1 MYEQVPVF
9 LLKIAYNRLNFLI
22 KYVFQQPE
30 KIVSYHFHIVLQA
43 LVVLGCLRVNNETKY

>member
-30 KIVSYHFHIVLQA
+30 IVSYHFHIVVQA
-43 LVVLGCLRVNNETKY
+43 LVVLGCLRVNNVTKY